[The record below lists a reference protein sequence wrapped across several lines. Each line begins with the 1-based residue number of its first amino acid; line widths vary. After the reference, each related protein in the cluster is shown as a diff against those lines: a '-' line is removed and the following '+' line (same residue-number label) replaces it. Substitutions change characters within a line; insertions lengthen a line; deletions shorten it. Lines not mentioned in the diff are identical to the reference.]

1 MLNPLDSIRNLCAT
15 LDPALVERHL
25 RRMPAAYFERYAMA
39 EIARHL
45 RLLAHVSVA
54 DPVAVEARPLGG
66 PVVEITVG
74 CENYSGSVACITTA
88 LAADDFD
95 LSDLQINPYDDAGD
109 AGPEANLAVIVLRA
123 SGGEGKPAAELASQ
137 LHSRL
142 KPAFL
147 HLAAGEFLNAQAV
160 AAAARLAPASTAVIA
175 DEPLPARP
183 AVGLV
188 LGGDYRLERRLASG
202 GMSEIYLAT
211 QESLDRT
218 VAVKISR
225 PEGEQDAEQASRFTR
240 EASLLAQFNC
250 PYIVPVLAAGTYP
263 SGGAILGW
271 LAMEY
276 QAGGDLA
283 NWLDTQGPP
292 PLELGLRW
300 FKQALEALRYAHRNN
315 VLHRDLKP
323 HNLLLNA
330 DGNVKVCDFGLFR
343 RMRLFDPGRAAPA
356 VQGTP
361 HYMAPEQARGEHLD
375 ERSDIF
381 SLGATFYHLFSG
393 QRPFADEANAAD
405 LLLTVATADA
415 PRLTDAAP
423 HLPTPLNVI
432 VARMMARAPEER
444 YQDVGVILED
454 LASYESRKLL
464 WSSDSGAFVP
474 VPALRELDE
483 PGGITQA
490 YVPTGGSG
498 SV

>member
-1 MLNPLDSIRNLCAT
+1 
-15 LDPALVERHL
+15 
-25 RRMPAAYFERYAMA
+25 MPSAYFERYAMA

-66 PVVEITVG
+66 PVVELTVA
-74 CENYSGSVACITTA
+74 CENYPGSVACITTA
-88 LAADDFD
+88 LAADGFD
-95 LSDLQINPYDDAGD
+95 LADVQIAAYDDAGE
-109 AGPEANLAVIVLRA
+109 AGPEPDLAVIVLRA
-123 SGGEGKPAAELASQ
+123 SGGEGKPAAELASG
-137 LHSRL
+137 LRGRL

-147 HLAAGEFLNAQAV
+147 HLGTGAFLDAQAV
-160 AAAARLAPASTAVIA
+160 AAAARLAPAVDNA
-175 DEPLPARP
+175 DEPLPVRP
-183 AVGLV
+183 TVGLV
-188 LGGDYRLERRLASG
+188 LGGDYRLERRLTSG
-202 GMSEIYLAT
+202 GMSEIYLAN
-211 QESLDRT
+211 QESLGRT

-225 PEGEQDAEQASRFTR
+225 PEGAQDEEQASRFTR

-263 SGGAILGW
+263 SGGAVLGW

-283 NWLDTQGPP
+283 YWLETQGPP
-292 PLELGLRW
+292 PLELSLRW
-300 FKQALEALRYAHRNN
+300 FKHALEALRYAHRRN

-361 HYMAPEQARGEHLD
+361 HYMAPEQARGDHLD

-381 SLGATFYHLFSG
+381 SLGSTFFHIFSG
-393 QRPFADEANAAD
+393 QRPFAAEDSAAD
-405 LLLTVATADA
+405 LLMTVATEDP
-415 PRLTDAAP
+415 PRLGDTAP

-432 VARMMARAPEER
+432 VSRMMARAPEER
-444 YQDVGVILED
+444 YQDVGVVLED
-454 LASYESRKLL
+454 LASYEARKLL

-474 VPALRELDE
+474 VPAPREPSDE
-483 PGGITQA
+483 PGGTTHA
-490 YVPTGGSG
+490 YVPMGGSG